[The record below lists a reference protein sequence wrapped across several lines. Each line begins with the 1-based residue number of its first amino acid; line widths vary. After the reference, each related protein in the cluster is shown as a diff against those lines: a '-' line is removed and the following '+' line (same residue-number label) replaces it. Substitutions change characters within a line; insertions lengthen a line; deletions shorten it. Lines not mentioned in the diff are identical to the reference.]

1 MNFRMFTRRVVAIR
15 FTPVSCM
22 SYFRILYKVLK
33 NVVLFNLGTF
43 YDIGGNMCQT
53 PVAFMF
59 DGWLGEWYNI
69 TFIPT

>member
-1 MNFRMFTRRVVAIR
+1 MV
-15 FTPVSCM
+15 
-22 SYFRILYKVLK
+22 ILFL
-33 NVVLFNLGTF
+33 LDTF

-59 DGWLGEWYNI
+59 YGWLGEWYNI